1 MNGVTL
7 MELLAIRLGWRT
19 TPAKSLV
26 IPQSASP
33 PSLRSPRL
41 RERGARSAGE
51 GGFIVVIRA
60 LSACL
65 SACLLLFYTST
76 LQAAAFTVTDDS
88 NTQHTFD
95 APPQRIIS
103 LAPNLTELAYAAG
116 LGSRLVAVTAYSDY
130 PEAAK
135 KLPQVGDAFRL
146 DWERLVALK
155 PDLVLAWGSGM
166 SAHDRVAFEKL
177 KLKLLV
183 LEPRR
188 LDDIPKTLRLL
199 GRIAGTQA
207 VAEAAARAF
216 EQQRADLRK
225 QYAGRPIVRAY
236 FQIAAA
242 PLLTVNGAHIISDV
256 LNLCAAQNVFADAP
270 LLVPAISDEALVKEN
285 PQVMLGIAATREQE
299 EETKSLWRRLPL
311 TAVRQGHTGFVHP
324 DLISRST
331 PRILQGAARICEQ
344 ADSARH

>member
-1 MNGVTL
+1 MLLVPTTYAAQYATL
-7 MELLAIRLGWRT
+7 
-19 TPAKSLV
+19 
-26 IPQSASP
+26 
-33 PSLRSPRL
+33 LRR
-41 RERGARSAGE
+41 RFTYFFCFVG
-51 GGFIVVIRA
+51 
-60 LSACL
+60 
-65 SACLLLFYTST
+65 LLFWVATS
-76 LQAAAFTVTDDS
+76 QAALFATTDDS
-88 NTQHTFD
+88 NTQLVF
-95 APPQRIIS
+95 AIPPQRIIS

-130 PEAAK
+130 PEQAK

-146 DWERLVALK
+146 DWERIVALK
-155 PDLVLAWGSGM
+155 PDLVLAWGSGL
-166 SAHDRVAFEKL
+166 SARDRAAFEKL

-199 GRIAGTQA
+199 GRIAGTDT
-207 VAEAAARAF
+207 VAEVAARAF
-216 EQQRADLRK
+216 EQQRAALRN

-242 PLLTVNGAHIISDV
+242 PLLTVNDAHIISDV
-256 LNLCAAQNVFADAP
+256 LCLCGAQNIFSDAL

-311 TAVRQGHTGFVHP
+311 TAVRQGHAGFVHP

-331 PRILQGAARICEQ
+331 PRILQGAQQICEQ
-344 ADSARH
+344 VDLIRR